1 MATTENTVIGK
12 LHTPVDETTGE
23 RKVILL
29 RTTSDL
35 VSDPVTGESVKVSI
49 KNLQNATKDA
59 TETSSGQMTP
69 EMVTNLNNLMGDQ
82 VIISPD
88 QPTVG
93 ECLWY
98 QVEAEEADI

>member
-1 MATTENTVIGK
+1 MAITESTVIGK

-23 RKVILL
+23 RKIVLL

-35 VSDPVTGESVKVSI
+35 VSDPETGESVKTAI
-49 KNLQNATKDA
+49 KNLKNATKDA

-69 EMVTNLNNLMGDQ
+69 EMVTNLNTLMGDQ
-82 VIISPD
+82 IIISPD
-88 QPTVG
+88 QPAAA

-98 QVEAEEADI
+98 QVEAEELDT

>member
-1 MATTENTVIGK
+1 MATTESTIIGK
-12 LHTPVDETTGE
+12 LHTPVDESSGE
-23 RKVILL
+23 RKIILL

-35 VSDPVTGESVKVSI
+35 VSDPVTGESVKATL
-49 KNLQNATKDA
+49 KNLQNSVKDA

-82 VIISPD
+82 VIISPA
-88 QPTVG
+88 QPSVC

-98 QVEAEEADI
+98 QVEAEERS

>member
-1 MATTENTVIGK
+1 MAITESTVIGK

-29 RTTSDL
+29 RTTSEL
-35 VSDPVTGESVKVSI
+35 VYDPVTGESMKTQI

-69 EMVTNLNNLMGDQ
+69 EMVTNLNTLMGDQ

-88 QPTVG
+88 QPAAA

-98 QVEAEEADI
+98 QVEAEEADT